1 MPRGDD
7 PSHLDNSSDMAAPP
21 PYLQIALPAESVR
34 RVASCRHCRAWP
46 AELAAVHAPFE
57 YGGALA
63 EALVRLKW
71 QARDD
76 LAQPLATLLRPLL
89 HPLLRRCDVVVPVP
103 LHPLRMR
110 QRGFNQAQ
118 LLAHAAMSEL
128 PPPQRPSLCPDLLQ
142 RLRPDPPTRHAT
154 RAERTRRTHAAFTA
168 PRPPLLAG
176 QRVLLFDDVVTTG
189 ATLSACAIALHRAGA
204 THIEALT
211 LARTT

>member
-1 MPRGDD
+1 MPLGDETG
-7 PSHLDNSSDMAAPP
+7 HHATTSDTAVPGA
-21 PYLQIALPAESVR
+21 YLEIARSAQPIGHVF
-34 RVASCRHCRAWP
+34 HCRQCRSWP

-89 HPLLRRCDVVVPVP
+89 RPLLRRCDVVVPVP

-110 QRGFNQAQ
+110 QRGFNQAH
-118 LLAHAAMSEL
+118 LIAHEALAEL
-128 PPPQRPSLCPDLLQ
+128 PPSQRPSLCPDLLQ

-154 RAERTRRTHAAFTA
+154 RAERTRRTQDAFTA
-168 PRPPLLAG
+168 PLPLLLAR

-189 ATLSACAIALHRAGA
+189 ATLSACAVALHRAGA